1 MTIAAVLARFFLGA
15 VFALAGAAKMWR
27 RTEFEHAVARY
38 ELIPA
43 GWTRL
48 VAEWLPRF
56 ELAAGVL
63 LLTGLGVRAAGIA
76 VAAALVVFSLAVGV
90 NLLRGRSFDCG
101 CLGLGAPRKIGWGLV
116 ARNLVLAAC
125 ASLAAAVAPSAL
137 ALDALMPWDTGRSI
151 AARDSLALLLTAV
164 VVALSLSLFSH
175 ALHLKR
181 ATAGATAS

>member
-1 MTIAAVLARFFLGA
+1 MARFFLGA
-15 VFALAGAAKMWR
+15 VFTLAGAAKMWR
-27 RTEFEHAVARY
+27 RSEFEHAVARY

-43 GWTRL
+43 GRTRL

-63 LLTGLGVRAAGIA
+63 LLTGLGVRAAGVA
-76 VAAALVVFSLAVGV
+76 VAAVLVVFSLAVGI

-116 ARNLVLAAC
+116 ARNVALAAC
-125 ASLAAAVAPSAL
+125 ASVAAAVAPSAL
-137 ALDALMPWDTGRSI
+137 ALDALLPWSTGQSI
-151 AARDSLALLLTAV
+151 AARDALALLLTAV
-164 VVALSLSLFSH
+164 AGALAISLFSH
-175 ALHLKR
+175 AFHLRR